1 MASCQIPSQELSNGF
16 CYTKCQPGWT
26 GYGSMCLQNCPPGFT
41 DHGMA
46 CEAPSTLRTTVK
58 SFIAS
63 CQPGQVDR
71 NGDCFEPQTFS
82 NGPQGPSIAG
92 CGCIKKTLKQR
103 IQCPTGYTYY
113 NNGCVSVCPQGY
125 KSILDETGAIAS
137 MYCTSDCPNQDN
149 SKSLW
154 TSLGQN
160 CVKPTK
166 KRLEHSTNS
175 VDQYGQR
182 QSAPNYGIPNTTLSA
197 LSKRPLGSS
206 LNDRVRTNQSVSSAQ
221 SSQPGNNFL
230 TETWKQLINQPIIIV
245 SILVGFFFLKI
256 AGPFL
261 FAGVGKLL
269 GSLTSAT
276 GTLVQGAA
284 DLTKAGLETTAG
296 AINVV
301 GSIENAAASKTNLY
315 AAGLRA
321 QAAELLKQ
329 ANELN

>member
-16 CYTKCQPGWT
+16 CFNKCQPGWT

-46 CEAPSTLRTTVK
+46 CEPQSLIRTSIK
-58 SFIAS
+58 SFIAP
-63 CQPGQVDR
+63 CQPGQIDR
-71 NGDCFEPQTFS
+71 NGDCFEPQTFINS
-82 NGPQGPSIAG
+82 SQGPTSSG
-92 CGCIKKTLKQR
+92 CGCIKKTLKHR
-103 IQCPTGYTYY
+103 IQCPAGYTYY

-125 KSILDETGAIAS
+125 KNILDETGSIAS

-149 SKSLW
+149 SKTLW

-160 CVKPTK
+160 CVKPFQ
-166 KRLEHSTNS
+166 KRLSHTTNS

-206 LNDRVRTNQSVSSAQ
+206 LNDRVRTNQSVGSSQ
-221 SSQPGNNFL
+221 SSQPGSNFF
-230 TETWKQLINQPIIIV
+230 TETWKQLINQPIIII

-261 FAGVGKLL
+261 FSGIGKLL
-269 GSLTSAT
+269 GSLTAAT
-276 GTLVQGAA
+276 GTVISGAA
-284 DLTKAGLETTAG
+284 EVTKGAAEVTNSTLGL
-296 AINVV
+296 IS
-301 GSIENAAASKTNLY
+301 SIEKNVAS
-315 AAGLRA
+315 
-321 QAAELLKQ
+321 
-329 ANELN
+329 ANN